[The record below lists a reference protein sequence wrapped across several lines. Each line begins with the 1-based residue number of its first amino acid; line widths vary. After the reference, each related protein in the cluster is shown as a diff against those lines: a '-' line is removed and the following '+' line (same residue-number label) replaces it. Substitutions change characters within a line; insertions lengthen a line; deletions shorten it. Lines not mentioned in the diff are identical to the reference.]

1 MSRAIKL
8 ELYRLRKN
16 KYPWIILIL
25 SSLMI
30 IGSVY
35 MTKVD
40 YHYYINDKA
49 ALENLKINFTQINWG
64 IYVGSVIPGWLDLGY
79 IPITELF
86 MRNIQ
91 SKILLMFQTIFIV
104 MYIGDEL
111 KSSFLKNINQ
121 IFPKKID
128 LILGKVIIIICI
140 YTLAIFI
147 TSFIIMSLSFYI
159 MEGYL
164 KFTEIG
170 IFIKYILAEYLLY
183 ITYSIVIMF
192 LAYLIRNSAVTL
204 IIGLLESAGILQI
217 IDTVIH
223 QISGNFSS
231 SIMKYLISGNIALL
245 SINSSS
251 YVYLRVAI
259 LSIIYSVI
267 MIILNTMILSKRDI
281 Y

>member
-8 ELYRLRKN
+8 ELYRLRRN
-16 KYPWIILIL
+16 KYPWIILVL

-64 IYVGSVIPGWLDLGY
+64 IYVGSVIPDWLDLGY

-91 SKILLMFQTIFIV
+91 SKILLMFQTVFIV

-121 IFPKKID
+121 VFPKKIE
-128 LILGKVIIIICI
+128 LTLGKVAIICV

-147 TSFIIMSLSFYI
+147 TSFIIMSLSFYF

-170 IFIKYILAEYLLY
+170 IFIKYILTEYLLY
-183 ITYSIVIMF
+183 ITYSIIIMF

-217 IDTVIH
+217 IDTIFH
-223 QISGNFSS
+223 QISGNLSF
-231 SIMKYLISGNIALL
+231 SIMNYIISGNIVLL
-245 SINSSS
+245 SIDSSDS
-251 YVYLRVAI
+251 IYLRVI
-259 LSIIYSVI
+259 LLSIIYLVI
-267 MIILNTMILSKRDI
+267 MIILNTLIFSKRDI

>member
-8 ELYRLRKN
+8 ELYRLRRN

-49 ALENLKINFTQINWG
+49 SLENLKINFTQINWG
-64 IYVGSVIPGWLDLGY
+64 IYVGSVIPDWLDLGY

-121 IFPKKID
+121 NFPKKIE
-128 LILGKVIIIICI
+128 LILGKVIIICI
-140 YTLAIFI
+140 YTFAIFI

-164 KFTEIG
+164 KFTETG

-217 IDTVIH
+217 FDTIIH

-231 SIMKYLISGNIALL
+231 SIMKYLISGNIVLL

-251 YVYLRVAI
+251 SIYLRVAI
-259 LSIIYSVI
+259 LSIVYLVI
-267 MIILNTMILSKRDI
+267 MIILNTVILSKKDI

>member
-8 ELYRLRKN
+8 ELYRLRRN

-49 ALENLKINFTQINWG
+49 ALENLKLNFTQINWG
-64 IYVGSVIPGWLDLGY
+64 IYVGSVIPDWLDLGY

-91 SKILLMFQTIFIV
+91 SKILLMFQTVFIV

-121 IFPKKID
+121 VFPKK
-128 LILGKVIIIICI
+128 LELTLGKVAIICV

-147 TSFIIMSLSFYI
+147 TSFIIMSLSFYF

-170 IFIKYILAEYLLY
+170 IFIKYILTEYLLY
-183 ITYSIVIMF
+183 ITYSIIIMF

-217 IDTVIH
+217 IDTIFH
-223 QISGNFSS
+223 QISGNLSF
-231 SIMKYLISGNIALL
+231 SIMNYLISGNIVLL
-245 SINSSS
+245 SIDSSDS
-251 YVYLRVAI
+251 IYLRVTL
-259 LSIIYSVI
+259 LSIIYLII

>member
-8 ELYRLRKN
+8 ELYRLRRN

-64 IYVGSVIPGWLDLGY
+64 IYVGSVIPDWLDLGY

-91 SKILLMFQTIFIV
+91 SKILLMFQTVFIV

-121 IFPKKID
+121 VFPKKIE
-128 LILGKVIIIICI
+128 LTLGKVTIICV

-147 TSFIIMSLSFYI
+147 TNFIIMSLSFYF

-170 IFIKYILAEYLLY
+170 IFIKYILTEYLLY
-183 ITYSIVIMF
+183 ITYSIIIMF

-217 IDTVIH
+217 FDTIIH

-231 SIMKYLISGNIALL
+231 SIMKYLISGNIVLL

-251 YVYLRVAI
+251 SIYLRVAI
-259 LSIIYSVI
+259 LSIIYLVI
-267 MIILNTMILSKRDI
+267 MIILNTVILSKRDI

>member
-64 IYVGSVIPGWLDLGY
+64 IYVGSVIPDWLDLGY

-91 SKILLMFQTIFIV
+91 SKILLMFQTVFIV

-121 IFPKKID
+121 VFPKKIE
-128 LILGKVIIIICI
+128 LTLGKVAIVCV

-147 TSFIIMSLSFYI
+147 TSFIIMSLSFYF

-170 IFIKYILAEYLLY
+170 IFIKYILTEYLLY
-183 ITYSIVIMF
+183 ITYSIIIMF

-217 IDTVIH
+217 IDTIFH
-223 QISGNFSS
+223 QISGNLSFSV
-231 SIMKYLISGNIALL
+231 MNYLISGNIVLL
-245 SINSSS
+245 SIDSSDS
-251 YVYLRVAI
+251 IYLRVTL
-259 LSIIYSVI
+259 LSIIYLII

>member
-8 ELYRLRKN
+8 ELYRLRRN

-40 YHYYINDKA
+40 FHYYINDKA

-64 IYVGSVIPGWLDLGY
+64 IYVGSVIPDWLDLGY

-91 SKILLMFQTIFIV
+91 SKILLMFQTVFIV
-104 MYIGDEL
+104 MYIGDEI

-121 IFPKKID
+121 VFPKKIE
-128 LILGKVIIIICI
+128 LTLGKVAIICV

-147 TSFIIMSLSFYI
+147 TSFIIMSLSFYF

-170 IFIKYILAEYLLY
+170 IFIKYILTEYLLY
-183 ITYSIVIMF
+183 ITYSIIIMF

-217 IDTVIH
+217 IDTIFH
-223 QISGNFSS
+223 QISGNLSF
-231 SIMKYLISGNIALL
+231 SIMNYLISGNIVLL
-245 SINSSS
+245 SIDSSNSI
-251 YVYLRVAI
+251 YLRVTL
-259 LSIIYSVI
+259 LSIIYLII

>member
-8 ELYRLRKN
+8 ELYRLRRN

-64 IYVGSVIPGWLDLGY
+64 IYVGSVIPDWLDLGY

-91 SKILLMFQTIFIV
+91 SKILLMFQTVFIV

-121 IFPKKID
+121 VFPKKIE
-128 LILGKVIIIICI
+128 LTLGKVAIICV

-147 TSFIIMSLSFYI
+147 TNFIIMSLSFYF

-170 IFIKYILAEYLLY
+170 IFIKYILTEYLLY
-183 ITYSIVIMF
+183 ITYSIIIMF

-217 IDTVIH
+217 FDTIIH

-231 SIMKYLISGNIALL
+231 SIMKYLISGNIVLL
-245 SINSSS
+245 SIDSSDS
-251 YVYLRVAI
+251 IYLRVAI
-259 LSIIYSVI
+259 LSIIYLVI
-267 MIILNTMILSKRDI
+267 MIILNTVILSKRDI

>member
-8 ELYRLRKN
+8 ELYRLRRN

-49 ALENLKINFTQINWG
+49 ALQNLKINFTQINWG
-64 IYVGSVIPGWLDLGY
+64 IYVGSVIPDWLDLGY

-121 IFPKKID
+121 NFPKKIE
-128 LILGKVIIIICI
+128 LILGKVIIICI
-140 YTLAIFI
+140 YTFAIFI

-164 KFTEIG
+164 KFTETG

-217 IDTVIH
+217 FDTIIH

-231 SIMKYLISGNIALL
+231 SIMKYLISGNIVLL

-251 YVYLRVAI
+251 SIYLRVAI
-259 LSIIYSVI
+259 LSIVYLVI
-267 MIILNTMILSKRDI
+267 MIILNTVILSKRDI

>member
-8 ELYRLRKN
+8 ELYRLRRN

-64 IYVGSVIPGWLDLGY
+64 IYVGSVIPDWLDLGY

-91 SKILLMFQTIFIV
+91 SKILLMFQTVFIV

-121 IFPKKID
+121 VFPKK
-128 LILGKVIIIICI
+128 LELTLGKVAIICV

-147 TSFIIMSLSFYI
+147 TSFIIMSLSFYF

-170 IFIKYILAEYLLY
+170 IFIKYILTEYLLY
-183 ITYSIVIMF
+183 ITYSIIIMF

-217 IDTVIH
+217 IDTIFH
-223 QISGNFSS
+223 QISGNLSF
-231 SIMKYLISGNIALL
+231 SIMNYLISGNIVLL
-245 SINSSS
+245 SIDSSDS
-251 YVYLRVAI
+251 IYLRVTL
-259 LSIIYSVI
+259 LSIIYLII

>member
-35 MTKVD
+35 MTNVD

-91 SKILLMFQTIFIV
+91 SKILLMFQTVFIV
-104 MYIGDEL
+104 IYIGDEL

-121 IFPKKID
+121 NFPKKIE
-128 LILGKVIIIICI
+128 LILGKVIIICI
-140 YTLAIFI
+140 YTFAIFI

-164 KFTEIG
+164 KFTDIG
-170 IFIKYILAEYLLY
+170 IFIKYIFAEYLLY

-217 IDTVIH
+217 IDTIIH

-231 SIMKYLISGNIALL
+231 SIMKYLISGNIVLL
-245 SINSSS
+245 SIDSSDS
-251 YVYLRVAI
+251 IYLRVAI
-259 LSIIYSVI
+259 LSIIYLVI
-267 MIILNTMILSKRDI
+267 MIILNTVILSKRDI

>member
-8 ELYRLRKN
+8 ELYRLRRN

-64 IYVGSVIPGWLDLGY
+64 IYVGSVIPDWLDLGY

-121 IFPKKID
+121 VFPRKID
-128 LILGKVIIIICI
+128 LILGKVIIICI

-147 TSFIIMSLSFYI
+147 ASFIIMSLSFYI

-217 IDTVIH
+217 FDTIIH

-231 SIMKYLISGNIALL
+231 SIMKYLISGNIVLL

-251 YVYLRVAI
+251 SIYLRVAI
-259 LSIIYSVI
+259 LSIIYLII

>member
-8 ELYRLRKN
+8 ELYRLRRN

-64 IYVGSVIPGWLDLGY
+64 IYVGSVIPDWLDLGY

-121 IFPKKID
+121 NFPKKID
-128 LILGKVIIIICI
+128 LILGKVIIICI
-140 YTLAIFI
+140 YTFAIFI

-164 KFTEIG
+164 KFTETG

-217 IDTVIH
+217 FDTIIH

-231 SIMKYLISGNIALL
+231 SIMKYLISGNIVLL

-251 YVYLRVAI
+251 SIYLRVAI
-259 LSIIYSVI
+259 LSIVYLVI
-267 MIILNTMILSKRDI
+267 MIILNTVILSKRDI

>member
-8 ELYRLRKN
+8 ELYRLRRN

-64 IYVGSVIPGWLDLGY
+64 IYVGSVIPDWLDLGY

-121 IFPKKID
+121 NFPKKIE
-128 LILGKVIIIICI
+128 LILGKVIIICI
-140 YTLAIFI
+140 YTFAIFI
-147 TSFIIMSLSFYI
+147 TSFIIMSLSFYF

-170 IFIKYILAEYLLY
+170 IFIKYILTEYLLY
-183 ITYSIVIMF
+183 ITYSIIIMF

-217 IDTVIH
+217 IDTIFH
-223 QISGNFSS
+223 QISGNLSF
-231 SIMKYLISGNIALL
+231 SIMNYLISGNIVLL
-245 SINSSS
+245 SIDSSDS
-251 YVYLRVAI
+251 IYLRVTL
-259 LSIIYSVI
+259 LSIIYLII

>member
-8 ELYRLRKN
+8 ELYRLRRN

-49 ALENLKINFTQINWG
+49 SLENLKINFTQINWG
-64 IYVGSVIPGWLDLGY
+64 IYVGSVIPDWLDLGY

-91 SKILLMFQTIFIV
+91 SKILLMFQTVFIV

-121 IFPKKID
+121 VFPKKIE
-128 LILGKVIIIICI
+128 LTLGKVAIICV

-147 TSFIIMSLSFYI
+147 TSFIIMSLSFYF

-217 IDTVIH
+217 FDTIIH

-231 SIMKYLISGNIALL
+231 SIMKYLISGNIVLL

-251 YVYLRVAI
+251 SIYLRVAI
-259 LSIIYSVI
+259 LSIIYLVI
-267 MIILNTMILSKRDI
+267 MIILNTVILSKRDI

>member
-8 ELYRLRKN
+8 ELYRLRRN

-64 IYVGSVIPGWLDLGY
+64 IYVGSVIPDWLDLGY

-91 SKILLMFQTIFIV
+91 SKILLMFQTVFIV

-121 IFPKKID
+121 VFPRKID
-128 LILGKVIIIICI
+128 LILGKVIIICI

-217 IDTVIH
+217 FDTIIH

-231 SIMKYLISGNIALL
+231 SIMKYLISGNIVLL

-251 YVYLRVAI
+251 SIYLRVAI
-259 LSIIYSVI
+259 LSIIYLVI
-267 MIILNTMILSKRDI
+267 MIILNTVILSKRDI

>member
-8 ELYRLRKN
+8 ELYRLRRN

-64 IYVGSVIPGWLDLGY
+64 IYVGSVIPDWLDLGY

-91 SKILLMFQTIFIV
+91 SKILLMFQTVFIV

-121 IFPKKID
+121 VFQKKIE
-128 LILGKVIIIICI
+128 LTLGKVAIICV

-147 TSFIIMSLSFYI
+147 TNFIIMSLSFYF

-170 IFIKYILAEYLLY
+170 IFIKYILTEYLLY
-183 ITYSIVIMF
+183 ITYSIIIMF

-217 IDTVIH
+217 IDTIFH
-223 QISGNFSS
+223 QISGNLSF
-231 SIMKYLISGNIALL
+231 SIMNYLISGNIVLL
-245 SINSSS
+245 SIDSSDS
-251 YVYLRVAI
+251 IYLRVTL
-259 LSIIYSVI
+259 LSIIYLII

>member
-8 ELYRLRKN
+8 ELYRLRRN

-64 IYVGSVIPGWLDLGY
+64 IYVGSVIPDWLDLGY

-91 SKILLMFQTIFIV
+91 SKILLMFQTVFIV
-104 MYIGDEL
+104 MYIGDEI

-121 IFPKKID
+121 VFQKKIE
-128 LILGKVIIIICI
+128 LTLGKVAIICV

-147 TSFIIMSLSFYI
+147 TSFIIMSLSFYF

-170 IFIKYILAEYLLY
+170 IFIKYILTEYLLY
-183 ITYSIVIMF
+183 ITYSIIIMF

-217 IDTVIH
+217 IDTIFH
-223 QISGNFSS
+223 QISGNLSF
-231 SIMKYLISGNIALL
+231 SIMNYLISGNIVLL
-245 SINSSS
+245 SIDSSDS
-251 YVYLRVAI
+251 IYLRVTL
-259 LSIIYSVI
+259 LSIIYLII

>member
-35 MTKVD
+35 MTNVD

-49 ALENLKINFTQINWG
+49 SLENLKINFTQINWG
-64 IYVGSVIPGWLDLGY
+64 IYVGSVIPDWLDLGY

-91 SKILLMFQTIFIV
+91 SKILLMFQTVFIV
-104 MYIGDEL
+104 IYIGDEL

-121 IFPKKID
+121 NFPKKIE
-128 LILGKVIIIICI
+128 LILGKVIIICI
-140 YTLAIFI
+140 YTFAIFI

-164 KFTEIG
+164 KFTDIG
-170 IFIKYILAEYLLY
+170 IFIKYIFAEYLLY
-183 ITYSIVIMF
+183 ITYSIIIMF

-217 IDTVIH
+217 IDTIIH

-231 SIMKYLISGNIALL
+231 SIMKYLISGNIVLL
-245 SINSSS
+245 SIDSSDS
-251 YVYLRVAI
+251 IYLRVAI
-259 LSIIYSVI
+259 LSIIYLVI
-267 MIILNTMILSKRDI
+267 MIILNTVILSKRDI

>member
-8 ELYRLRKN
+8 ELYRLRRN

-49 ALENLKINFTQINWG
+49 ALENLKKNFTQINWG
-64 IYVGSVIPGWLDLGY
+64 IYVGSVIPDWLDLGY

-121 IFPKKID
+121 NFPKKIE
-128 LILGKVIIIICI
+128 LILGKVIIICI
-140 YTLAIFI
+140 YTFAIFI

-164 KFTEIG
+164 KFTETG

-217 IDTVIH
+217 FDTIIH

-231 SIMKYLISGNIALL
+231 SIMKYLISGNIVLL
-245 SINSSS
+245 SIDSSDS
-251 YVYLRVAI
+251 IYLRVTL
-259 LSIIYSVI
+259 LSIIYLII

>member
-8 ELYRLRKN
+8 ELYRLRRN

-40 YHYYINDKA
+40 YHYYINDKV

-64 IYVGSVIPGWLDLGY
+64 IYVGSVIPDWLDLGY

-91 SKILLMFQTIFIV
+91 SKILLMFQTVFIV

-121 IFPKKID
+121 VFPKKID
-128 LILGKVIIIICI
+128 LTLGKVTIICV

-147 TSFIIMSLSFYI
+147 TSFIIMSLSFYF

-170 IFIKYILAEYLLY
+170 IFIKYILTEYLLY
-183 ITYSIVIMF
+183 ITYSIIIMF

-217 IDTVIH
+217 IDTIFH
-223 QISGNFSS
+223 QISGNLSFSV
-231 SIMKYLISGNIALL
+231 MNYLISGNIVLL
-245 SINSSS
+245 SIDSSNSI
-251 YVYLRVAI
+251 YLRVTL
-259 LSIIYSVI
+259 LSIIYLII

>member
-49 ALENLKINFTQINWG
+49 SLENLKINFTQINWG
-64 IYVGSVIPGWLDLGY
+64 IYVGSVIPDWLDLGY

-104 MYIGDEL
+104 IYIGDEL

-121 IFPKKID
+121 NFPKKIE
-128 LILGKVIIIICI
+128 LILGKVIIICI
-140 YTLAIFI
+140 YTFAIFI

-164 KFTEIG
+164 KFTDIG

-183 ITYSIVIMF
+183 IIYSIVIMF

-217 IDTVIH
+217 IDTIIH
-223 QISGNFSS
+223 QISGNLSF
-231 SIMKYLISGNIALL
+231 SIMNYLISGNIVLL
-245 SINSSS
+245 SIDSSDS
-251 YVYLRVAI
+251 IYLRVTL
-259 LSIIYSVI
+259 LSIIYLII

>member
-40 YHYYINDKA
+40 YHYYINDKV

-64 IYVGSVIPGWLDLGY
+64 IYVGSVIPDWLDLGY

-91 SKILLMFQTIFIV
+91 SKILLMFQTVFIV

-121 IFPKKID
+121 VFPKKID
-128 LILGKVIIIICI
+128 LTLGKVAIVCV

-147 TSFIIMSLSFYI
+147 TSFIIMSLSFYF

-170 IFIKYILAEYLLY
+170 IFIKYILTEYLLY
-183 ITYSIVIMF
+183 ITYSIIIMF

-217 IDTVIH
+217 IDTIFH
-223 QISGNFSS
+223 QISGNLSFSV
-231 SIMKYLISGNIALL
+231 MNYPISGNIVLL
-245 SINSSS
+245 SIDSSDS
-251 YVYLRVAI
+251 IYLRVTL
-259 LSIIYSVI
+259 LSIIYLII

>member
-64 IYVGSVIPGWLDLGY
+64 IYVGSVIPDWLDLGY

-91 SKILLMFQTIFIV
+91 SKILLMFQTVFIV

-121 IFPKKID
+121 VFPKKIE
-128 LILGKVIIIICI
+128 LTLGKVAIICV

-147 TSFIIMSLSFYI
+147 TSFIIMSLSFYF

-170 IFIKYILAEYLLY
+170 IFIKYILTEYLLY
-183 ITYSIVIMF
+183 ITYSIIIMF

-217 IDTVIH
+217 IDTIFH
-223 QISGNFSS
+223 QISGNLSF
-231 SIMKYLISGNIALL
+231 SIMNYLISGNIVLL
-245 SINSSS
+245 SIDSSDS
-251 YVYLRVAI
+251 IYLRVTL
-259 LSIIYSVI
+259 LSIIYLII
-267 MIILNTMILSKRDI
+267 MIILNTMILGKRDI

>member
-8 ELYRLRKN
+8 ELYRLRRN

-64 IYVGSVIPGWLDLGY
+64 IYVGSVIPDWLDLGY

-91 SKILLMFQTIFIV
+91 SKILLMFQTVFIV

-121 IFPKKID
+121 VFPKKIE
-128 LILGKVIIIICI
+128 LTLGKVAIICV

-147 TSFIIMSLSFYI
+147 TSFIIMSLSFYF

-170 IFIKYILAEYLLY
+170 IFIKYILTEYLLY
-183 ITYSIVIMF
+183 ITYSIIIIF

-217 IDTVIH
+217 FDTIIH
-223 QISGNFSS
+223 QISGNLSF
-231 SIMKYLISGNIALL
+231 SIMNYLISGNIVLL
-245 SINSSS
+245 SIDSSDS
-251 YVYLRVAI
+251 IYLRVTL
-259 LSIIYSVI
+259 LSIIYLVI

>member
-8 ELYRLRKN
+8 ELYRLRRN

-64 IYVGSVIPGWLDLGY
+64 IYVGSVIPDWLDLGY

-91 SKILLMFQTIFIV
+91 SKILLMFQTVFIV

-121 IFPKKID
+121 VFPKKIE
-128 LILGKVIIIICI
+128 LTLGKVAIICV
-140 YTLAIFI
+140 YTLAVFI
-147 TSFIIMSLSFYI
+147 TNFIIMSLSFYF

-170 IFIKYILAEYLLY
+170 IFMKYILTEYLLY
-183 ITYSIVIMF
+183 ITYSIIIMF
-192 LAYLIRNSAVTL
+192 LAYLIKNSAVTL

-217 IDTVIH
+217 IDTIFH
-223 QISGNFSS
+223 QISGNLSF
-231 SIMKYLISGNIALL
+231 SIMNYLISGNIVLL
-245 SINSSS
+245 SIDSSDS
-251 YVYLRVAI
+251 IYLRVTL
-259 LSIIYSVI
+259 LSIIYLI
-267 MIILNTMILSKRDI
+267 IIIILNTMILSKRDI

>member
-8 ELYRLRKN
+8 ELYRLRRS

-64 IYVGSVIPGWLDLGY
+64 IYVGSVIPDWLDLGY

-91 SKILLMFQTIFIV
+91 SKILLMFQTVFIV

-121 IFPKKID
+121 VFPKKID
-128 LILGKVIIIICI
+128 LTLGKVAIICV

-147 TSFIIMSLSFYI
+147 TNFIIMSLSFYF

-170 IFIKYILAEYLLY
+170 IFIKYILTEYLLY
-183 ITYSIVIMF
+183 ITYSIIIMF

-217 IDTVIH
+217 IDTIFH
-223 QISGNFSS
+223 QISGNLSF
-231 SIMKYLISGNIALL
+231 SIMNYLISGNIVLL
-245 SINSSS
+245 SIDSSDS
-251 YVYLRVAI
+251 IYLRVTL
-259 LSIIYSVI
+259 LSIIYLVI
-267 MIILNTMILSKRDI
+267 MIILNTVILSKRDI

>member
-8 ELYRLRKN
+8 ELYRLRRN

-49 ALENLKINFTQINWG
+49 ALENLKLNFTQINWG
-64 IYVGSVIPGWLDLGY
+64 IYVGSVIPDWLDLGY

-91 SKILLMFQTIFIV
+91 SKILLMFQTVFIV

-121 IFPKKID
+121 VFPKK
-128 LILGKVIIIICI
+128 LELTLGKVAIICV

-147 TSFIIMSLSFYI
+147 TSFIIMSLSFYF

-170 IFIKYILAEYLLY
+170 IFIKYILTEYLLY
-183 ITYSIVIMF
+183 ITYSIIIMF

-217 IDTVIH
+217 IDTIFH
-223 QISGNFSS
+223 QISGNLSF
-231 SIMKYLISGNIALL
+231 SIMNYLISGNIVLL
-245 SINSSS
+245 SIDSSDS
-251 YVYLRVAI
+251 IYLRVTL
-259 LSIIYSVI
+259 LSVIYLII
-267 MIILNTMILSKRDI
+267 MIILNTVILSKRDI

>member
-49 ALENLKINFTQINWG
+49 SLENLKINFTQINWG
-64 IYVGSVIPGWLDLGY
+64 IYVGSVIPDWLDLGY

-121 IFPKKID
+121 VFPRKID
-128 LILGKVIIIICI
+128 LILGKVIIICI

-159 MEGYL
+159 MEEYL

-217 IDTVIH
+217 FDTIIH

-231 SIMKYLISGNIALL
+231 SIMKYLISGNIVLL

-251 YVYLRVAI
+251 SIYLRVAI
-259 LSIIYSVI
+259 LSIIYLVI
-267 MIILNTMILSKRDI
+267 MIILNTVILSKRDI

>member
-8 ELYRLRKN
+8 ELYRLRRN

-64 IYVGSVIPGWLDLGY
+64 IYVGSVIPDWLDLGY

-91 SKILLMFQTIFIV
+91 SKILLMFQTVFIV

-121 IFPKKID
+121 VFPKKIE
-128 LILGKVIIIICI
+128 LTLGKVAIICV

-147 TSFIIMSLSFYI
+147 TNFIIMSLSFYF

-170 IFIKYILAEYLLY
+170 KFIKYILAEYLLY
-183 ITYSIVIMF
+183 ITYSIIIMF

-217 IDTVIH
+217 IDTIFH
-223 QISGNFSS
+223 QISGNLSF
-231 SIMKYLISGNIALL
+231 SIMNYLISGNIVLL
-245 SINSSS
+245 SIDSSNSI
-251 YVYLRVAI
+251 YLRVTL
-259 LSIIYSVI
+259 LSIIYLVI
-267 MIILNTMILSKRDI
+267 MIILNTVILSKRDI

>member
-8 ELYRLRKN
+8 ELYRLRRN

-64 IYVGSVIPGWLDLGY
+64 IYVGSVIPDWLDLGY

-91 SKILLMFQTIFIV
+91 SKILLMFQTVFIV

-121 IFPKKID
+121 VFPKK
-128 LILGKVIIIICI
+128 LELTLGKVAIICV

-147 TSFIIMSLSFYI
+147 TSFIIMSLSFYF

-170 IFIKYILAEYLLY
+170 IFIKYILTEYLLY
-183 ITYSIVIMF
+183 ITYSIIIMF
-192 LAYLIRNSAVTL
+192 LAYLIKNSAVTL

-217 IDTVIH
+217 IDTIFH
-223 QISGNFSS
+223 QIYGNSS
-231 SIMKYLISGNIALL
+231 FSIMNYLISGNIVLL
-245 SINSSS
+245 SIDSSNSI
-251 YVYLRVAI
+251 YLRVTL
-259 LSIIYSVI
+259 LSIIYLVI

>member
-8 ELYRLRKN
+8 ELYRLRRN

-64 IYVGSVIPGWLDLGY
+64 IYVGSVIPDWLDLGY

-91 SKILLMFQTIFIV
+91 SKILLMFQTVFIV

-121 IFPKKID
+121 VFPKKIE
-128 LILGKVIIIICI
+128 LTLGKVAIICV

-147 TSFIIMSLSFYI
+147 TSFIIMSLSFYF

-183 ITYSIVIMF
+183 ITYSIIIMF

-217 IDTVIH
+217 IDTIFH
-223 QISGNFSS
+223 QISGNLSF
-231 SIMKYLISGNIALL
+231 SIMNYLISGNIVLL
-245 SINSSS
+245 SIDSSDS
-251 YVYLRVAI
+251 IYLRVTL
-259 LSIIYSVI
+259 LSIIYLVI

>member
-49 ALENLKINFTQINWG
+49 SLENLKINFTQINWG
-64 IYVGSVIPGWLDLGY
+64 IYVGSVIPDWLDLGY

-91 SKILLMFQTIFIV
+91 SKILLMFQTVFIV

-121 IFPKKID
+121 VFPKKIE
-128 LILGKVIIIICI
+128 LILGKVAIICV

-147 TSFIIMSLSFYI
+147 TNFIIMSLSFYF

-170 IFIKYILAEYLLY
+170 IFIKYILTEYLLY
-183 ITYSIVIMF
+183 ITYSIIIMF

-217 IDTVIH
+217 IDTIFH
-223 QISGNFSS
+223 QISENLSF
-231 SIMKYLISGNIALL
+231 SIMNYLISGNIVLL
-245 SINSSS
+245 SIDSSNSI
-251 YVYLRVAI
+251 YLRVVI
-259 LSIIYSVI
+259 LSIIYLII

>member
-64 IYVGSVIPGWLDLGY
+64 IYVGSVIPDWLDLGY

-91 SKILLMFQTIFIV
+91 SKILLMFQTVFIV

-121 IFPKKID
+121 VFPRKIE
-128 LILGKVIIIICI
+128 LTLGKVAIICV

-147 TSFIIMSLSFYI
+147 TSFIIMSLSFYF

-170 IFIKYILAEYLLY
+170 IFTKYILTEYLLY
-183 ITYSIVIMF
+183 ITYSIIIMF

-217 IDTVIH
+217 IDTIFH
-223 QISGNFSS
+223 QISGNLSF
-231 SIMKYLISGNIALL
+231 SIMNYLISGNIVLL
-245 SINSSS
+245 SIDSSNSI
-251 YVYLRVAI
+251 YLRVVI
-259 LSIIYSVI
+259 LSIIYLII
-267 MIILNTMILSKRDI
+267 MIILNNMILSKRDI

>member
-8 ELYRLRKN
+8 ELYRLRRN

-64 IYVGSVIPGWLDLGY
+64 IYVGSVIPDWLDLGY

-91 SKILLMFQTIFIV
+91 SKILLMFQTVFIV
-104 MYIGDEL
+104 MYIGDEI

-121 IFPKKID
+121 VFPKKIE
-128 LILGKVIIIICI
+128 LTLGKVAIICV

-147 TSFIIMSLSFYI
+147 TSFIIMSLSFYF

-183 ITYSIVIMF
+183 ITYSIIIMF

-217 IDTVIH
+217 IDTIFH
-223 QISGNFSS
+223 QISGNLSF
-231 SIMKYLISGNIALL
+231 SIMNYLISGNIVLL
-245 SINSSS
+245 SIDSSNSI
-251 YVYLRVAI
+251 YLRVAI
-259 LSIIYSVI
+259 LSIVYLVI
-267 MIILNTMILSKRDI
+267 MIILNTVILSKRDI

>member
-64 IYVGSVIPGWLDLGY
+64 IYVGSVIPDWLDLGY

-91 SKILLMFQTIFIV
+91 SKILLMFQTVFIV

-121 IFPKKID
+121 VFPKKIE
-128 LILGKVIIIICI
+128 LTLGKVAIICV

-147 TSFIIMSLSFYI
+147 TSFIIMSLSFYF

-170 IFIKYILAEYLLY
+170 IFIKYILTEYLLY
-183 ITYSIVIMF
+183 ITYSIIIMF

-217 IDTVIH
+217 IDTIFH
-223 QISGNFSS
+223 QISGNLSF
-231 SIMKYLISGNIALL
+231 SIMNYLISGNIVLL
-245 SINSSS
+245 SIDSSDS
-251 YVYLRVAI
+251 IYLRVTL
-259 LSIIYSVI
+259 LSIIYLII

>member
-8 ELYRLRKN
+8 ELYRLRRN

-64 IYVGSVIPGWLDLGY
+64 IYVGSVIPDWLDLGY

-91 SKILLMFQTIFIV
+91 SKILLMFQTVFIV

-121 IFPKKID
+121 VFPRKIE
-128 LILGKVIIIICI
+128 LTLGKVAIICV

-147 TSFIIMSLSFYI
+147 TSFIIMSLSFYF

-170 IFIKYILAEYLLY
+170 IFTKYILTEYLLY
-183 ITYSIVIMF
+183 ITYSIIIMF

-217 IDTVIH
+217 IDTIFH
-223 QISGNFSS
+223 QISGNLSF
-231 SIMKYLISGNIALL
+231 SIMNYLISGNIVLL
-245 SINSSS
+245 SIDSSNSI
-251 YVYLRVAI
+251 YLRVVI
-259 LSIIYSVI
+259 LSIIYLII
-267 MIILNTMILSKRDI
+267 MIILNNMILSKRDI

>member
-1 MSRAIKL
+1 MSKAIKL
-8 ELYRLRKN
+8 ELYRLRRN

-64 IYVGSVIPGWLDLGY
+64 IYVGSVIPDWLDLGY

-91 SKILLMFQTIFIV
+91 SKILLMFQTVFIV

-121 IFPKKID
+121 VFPKKIE
-128 LILGKVIIIICI
+128 LTLGKVAIICV

-164 KFTEIG
+164 KFTGTG
-170 IFIKYILAEYLLY
+170 IFIKYILTEYLLY

-217 IDTVIH
+217 IDTIFH
-223 QISGNFSS
+223 QISGNLSF
-231 SIMKYLISGNIALL
+231 SIMNYLISGNIVLL
-245 SINSSS
+245 SIDSSDS
-251 YVYLRVAI
+251 IYLRVTL
-259 LSIIYSVI
+259 LSIIYLVI
-267 MIILNTMILSKRDI
+267 MIILNTVILSKRDI